1 MLRGPWKL
9 PWCALLLLT
18 VLAPEIASGASSR
31 KLSLRRPF
39 TDGKEGGGD
48 EFSGL
53 ADVLKSKG
61 PQALTDM
68 LKAMSKKDESLAR
81 VVKKDADGN
90 DVYDFRTSAQI
101 PMLAPTA
108 QPVTTNAV
116 AATKPMLKASGEAT
130 VTAANAQATTASS
143 VDAAMSNLKDSGMG
157 DIAAQAARAAQANT
171 MRVSPQAMANTQ
183 QVFPLQAV
191 PSQAVP
197 SQAVPPQASVMAMP
211 GQPLVVSPL
220 LSVPNA
226 GNFPVYPAPSSQL
239 AGIMNGLATMRRS
252 METMMSGAGSMLRAQ
267 PQGGAMFPAAPT
279 AHIPLV
285 PPLAVSEK
293 SAAQKARMAN
303 LVARLD
309 RAEQEQAQL
318 NEALVNEH
326 DAQLR
331 DEQWLRADLGG
342 PADSHER
349 LLSRVE
355 ELEKR
360 LNNFT
365 LNLNVTDL
373 VPEPDQE
380 DGLSLAQKKVTPPT
394 SRKGQGLGLRTFF
407 HKKGAGPER

>member
-18 VLAPEIASGASSR
+18 MWAPEIASGASSR
-31 KLSLRRPF
+31 KLSLHRP
-39 TDGKEGGGD
+39 GEEGDGD

-90 DVYDFRTSAQI
+90 DVYDFSTVGQL
-101 PMLAPTA
+101 PTLAPTA

-116 AATKPMLKASGEAT
+116 AATQPMLKGSGEAT

-143 VDAAMSNLKDSGMG
+143 VDAAMSILKDSGMG

-171 MRVSPQAMANTQ
+171 MRVSPQATATTQ

-197 SQAVPPQASVMAMP
+197 SQASVMAMP

-220 LSVPNA
+220 SSVPNA

-239 AGIMNGLATMRRS
+239 AGIMNGLASMQRS
-252 METMMSGAGSMLRAQ
+252 MQTMMSGAGSMLRAQ

-279 AHIPLV
+279 APIPLV

-303 LVARLD
+303 LVARLN

-326 DAQLR
+326 DAQQR
-331 DEQWLRADLGG
+331 DEQYLRADLGG
-342 PADSHER
+342 PADSQER
-349 LLSRVE
+349 MLSRVE

-365 LNLNVTDL
+365 LNVTDL

-380 DGLSLAQKKVTPPT
+380 DGLSLVREKVTPPT